1 MGGEAARKEENRE
14 EDQEE
19 SEEEVKPEETVQGV
33 DEGDEDERDEE
44 KESKESVTEEAD
56 NHQREGFQGTVVEQS
71 KDEIESNEMKNEGTE
86 HLAHNGEIKEKVD
99 SVAVDDVDDG
109 HLESSNDREINEN
122 TDNLDNSSEDSFQGN
137 QIDVPSLEELSAETD
152 EDARADTSEKVVP
165 SVSESVE
172 DAFGVSEQR
181 KEEQETQGRNDREL
195 INLFFID
202 NQTDDDVLKKSN
214 LRFSDLEKRNHDP
227 DFLIYLLVNCLLD
240 TAFVTLG

>member
-1 MGGEAARKEENRE
+1 
-14 EDQEE
+14 
-19 SEEEVKPEETVQGV
+19 
-33 DEGDEDERDEE
+33 
-44 KESKESVTEEAD
+44 
-56 NHQREGFQGTVVEQS
+56 
-71 KDEIESNEMKNEGTE
+71 MKNEGTE

-214 LRFSDLEKRNHDP
+214 LRFFWSRKEKPWSRFFNISSRQLFARYCICYPWINRLDP
-227 DFLIYLLVNCLLD
+227 RRH
-240 TAFVTLG
+240 

>member
-1 MGGEAARKEENRE
+1 M
-14 EDQEE
+14 
-19 SEEEVKPEETVQGV
+19 KPEETVQGV

-86 HLAHNGEIKEKVD
+86 HLAYNGEIKEKVD
-99 SVAVDDVDDG
+99 SVAVDDADDG

-165 SVSESVE
+165 SVSESIE

-181 KEEQETQGRNDREL
+181 KEEQETQDVLLPTSQSEAPSEDKL
-195 INLFFID
+195 KSLFGDDEHDDVEFTFGSLSKKKEEEKPD
-202 NQTDDDVLKKSN
+202 SPPARAVPPPLFDDDEDD
-214 LRFSDLEKRNHDP
+214 DLDWFK
-227 DFLIYLLVNCLLD
+227 
-240 TAFVTLG
+240 